1 MTEIFGVKR
10 VYGFCLLG
18 TAILTLLSPVAAKLH
33 VGAFIAVR
41 VLQGGRF
48 FYRKCLNIIFIL
60 SLIPSSKFALDT
72 LPSRCLKFLTTYNV
86 GFKEKQL
93 TLEGPV

>member
-41 VLQGGRF
+41 VLQGGTF
-48 FYRKCLNIIFIL
+48 SSESVKVMSLYCLVMIR
-60 SLIPSSKFALDT
+60 SSKDVMKSYL
-72 LPSRCLKFLTTYNV
+72 
-86 GFKEKQL
+86 
-93 TLEGPV
+93 